1 MDFVAQKADV
11 REYYQV
17 TASMLEESTFHREIT
32 PLKNIKDFYPHV
44 DVRGTKIKL
53 DEGLIQEAAQLDK
66 ERVIQPQ
73 S

>member
-32 PLKNIKDFYPHV
+32 PLKNIKDFYPK
-44 DVRGTKIKL
+44 KIL
-53 DEGLIQEAAQLDK
+53 TLDK
-66 ERVIQPQ
+66 FSVGNYDGIVIENVIEWLLK
-73 S
+73 